1 MDKLRLLLKV
11 SSEMT
16 KDKDLKSIL
25 IQLTDI
31 TNKLLEA
38 DRCSIFL
45 NDEKKKELWTIV
57 ADGVKEIRI
66 PNNIGIAGEVFVTKK
81 ALNIPDAYSYEKF
94 NKKVDKKTGYHTKNI
109 LAVPLINH
117 LGEILGVFQVINKLT
132 ADSFSQ
138 DDLDLLNHIGGYAAS
153 NIENVILYDK
163 LREAQEDVIY
173 KLSHATSYKD
183 PETKNHIIR
192 VGLFSAV
199 IARALGWKEDK
210 VDLIK
215 LAAPMH
221 DIGKVGIP
229 DKILNKPGKLSDP
242 EYEVMKKHTLYG
254 YDILAGGGSDLSE
267 IASIISLEHHEKWD
281 GTGYPNGKK
290 GKEIS
295 IYARITMVSDVF
307 DALASERPYKKAWS
321 IEDAIKELKLNSG
334 THFDPNIVD
343 LFEKN
348 LDEILKIKKEFNDE

>member
-16 KDKDLKSIL
+16 KDKDLKKIL
-25 IQLTDI
+25 MRLTGI
-31 TNKLLEA
+31 TKELLEA

-45 NDEKKKELWTIV
+45 HDDKKQELWTIV

-66 PNNIGIAGEVFVTKK
+66 PNNVGIAGEVFTSEKP
-81 ALNIPDAYSYEKF
+81 LNIKDAYSYPKF
-94 NKKVDKKTGYHTKNI
+94 NKEIDKKTGYYTKSI
-109 LAVPLINH
+109 LAMPLINH
-117 LGEILGVFQVINKLT
+117 LGEVLGVFQVINKMTSEAFL
-132 ADSFSQ
+132 DV
-138 DDLDLLNHIGGYAAS
+138 DLELLNHIGGYAAS

-163 LREAQEDVIY
+163 LRKAQEDVIY
-173 KLSHATSYKD
+173 KLSHATAYKD

-192 VGLFSAV
+192 VGLYSAV
-199 IARALGWKEDK
+199 IAKELGWREDK

-229 DKILNKPGKLSDP
+229 DKILNKPGKLTDE
-242 EYEVMKKHTLYG
+242 EYQIMKKHTLYG
-254 YDILAGGGSDLSE
+254 YDILTDGDSELSK

-281 GTGYPNGKK
+281 GTGYPNKK
-290 GKEIS
+290 KADEIS
-295 IYARITMVSDVF
+295 LYARITTVSDVF
-307 DALASERPYKKAWS
+307 DALSSERPYKKAWS
-321 IEDAIKELKLNSG
+321 IEEAMNELKATSG
-334 THFDPNIVD
+334 THFDPDIVN

-348 LDEILKIKKEFNDE
+348 LDKILKIKKEYNDE